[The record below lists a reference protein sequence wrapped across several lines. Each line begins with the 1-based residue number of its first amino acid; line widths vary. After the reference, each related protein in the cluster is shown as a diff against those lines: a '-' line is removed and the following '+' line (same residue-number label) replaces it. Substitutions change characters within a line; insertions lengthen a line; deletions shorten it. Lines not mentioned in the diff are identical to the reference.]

1 MKGSKKNR
9 VNREKGRQRQA
20 KEERM
25 RLRGKNDKWYK
36 TKQTTT
42 AACAKEESGLNG
54 F

>member
-1 MKGSKKNR
+1 M
-9 VNREKGRQRQA
+9 VNDPRLLGNK